1 MKNNY
6 FGETIIDKFC
16 NNANIYSDNIAVV
29 YLNETI
35 TYQELDKKSTQIAW
49 MLKSVGIEKD
59 DVVGIMMERSI
70 DLLVGILG
78 VMKASGTYLPLDII
92 YPVDRINYI
101 LEDSSC
107 RFLLLNAPMNE
118 EIVFEGQ
125 ILNIN
130 DINLLEEKLVYE
142 DQKRSQDSNAYI
154 LYTSGSTGVP
164 KGVAISHFALT
175 SFFEGITKRIL
186 FQRNDR
192 ILAVTTISFDISIL
206 ELLIPLGVGMTIV
219 LADSK
224 IAQNPRRLVEYIKN
238 QEVNLIQ
245 MTPTRMSLLLE
256 CLHTND
262 WLKSVKT
269 ILIGGE
275 SFPMNLLE
283 RLKRVTDARIY
294 NMYGPTESTIW
305 VTVAELTD
313 EMIIHI
319 GIPLEGCDVLILD
332 EQQNPVKQGETGELC
347 ITGNQLSS
355 GYVNKPELTRKRF
368 IQTKWNPNQIL
379 YRTGDYG
386 FLLTNGNFVCKGRID
401 EQVKVRGYRIE
412 LNEVTQALLKCHGI
426 RNAVVLAMDGKND
439 TNFLCAYYEA
449 ECKLEEEVLR
459 KCMNKYVPYYMIP
472 EQFVWM
478 EHLPETLN
486 QKVDKKQLM
495 NNEKGV

>member
-1 MKNNY
+1 MKKNH
-6 FGETIIDKFC
+6 FRDTIIDRFC
-16 NNANIYSDNIAVV
+16 NNVNIYGDKIAVI
-29 YLNETI
+29 YLNEKI
-35 TYQELDKKSTQIAW
+35 TYHELDKKSTQIAW
-49 MLKSVGIEKD
+49 MLKSMGIQKD
-59 DVVGIMMERSI
+59 DVIGIMMERSI

-78 VMKASGTYLPLDII
+78 VMKAGGTYLPLDII
-92 YPVDRINYI
+92 YPIDRINYI
-101 LEDSSC
+101 LEDSEC
-107 RFLLLNAPMNE
+107 RFLLLNSPLNE
-118 EIVFEGQ
+118 QVVFQGT
-125 ILNIN
+125 IFNIK
-130 DINLLEEKLVYE
+130 DIKLLQEKLAYE
-142 DQKRSQDSNAYI
+142 YQNLSQDSSAYI

-164 KGVAISHFALT
+164 KGVTISHFALS
-175 SFFEGITKRIL
+175 SFFEGITKRIP

-192 ILAVTTISFDISIL
+192 ILAVTTISFDISLL

-224 IAQNPRRLVEYIKN
+224 IAQNPRRLVDYIKT

-256 CLHTND
+256 CVHTND

-283 RLKRVTDARIY
+283 RLKQVTDARIY

-305 VTVAELTD
+305 VTVAELTN

-319 GIPLEGCDVLILD
+319 GTPLEGSELLILD

-347 ITGNQLSS
+347 IIGSQLSS
-355 GYVNKPELTRKRF
+355 GYVNKLELTRKRF

-386 FLLTNGNFVCKGRID
+386 FVLTNGNFVCKGRID

-412 LNEVTQALLKCHGI
+412 LNEVTQTLLKCHGI

-439 TNFLCAYYEA
+439 TKFLCAYYEA
-449 ECKLEEEVLR
+449 ECKLEEETLR
-459 KCMNKYVPYYMIP
+459 KYMKKYVPYYMIP

-478 EHLPETLN
+478 EHLPKTLN

-495 NNEKGV
+495 INEKGV